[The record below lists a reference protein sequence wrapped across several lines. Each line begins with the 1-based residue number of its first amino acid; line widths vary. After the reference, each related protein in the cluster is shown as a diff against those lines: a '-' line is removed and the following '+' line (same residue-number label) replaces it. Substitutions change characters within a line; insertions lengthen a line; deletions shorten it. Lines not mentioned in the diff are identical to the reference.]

1 MDAIAV
7 KYIIVSPCIWI
18 LFMENDDLLYNVRLF
33 DTFSKVSCQR
43 DVKQICESAQS
54 LVYLAL
60 D

>member
-1 MDAIAV
+1 
-7 KYIIVSPCIWI
+7 
-18 LFMENDDLLYNVRLF
+18 MENDDLLYNVRLF